1 MHNIRTVR
9 NVPVLFLFF
18 SMLLLSSCFR
28 LKVRIISRE
37 EWFNY
42 IVTFFFEKIMPKI
55 WVGWTTLN
63 REKKEDSQKEI
74 ISIMDAT
81 FAVVKR
87 KPEKI
92 RACKGFEPFDLELQY
107 LKVQWS

>member
-1 MHNIRTVR
+1 M
-9 NVPVLFLFF
+9 FL
-18 SMLLLSSCFR
+18 
-28 LKVRIISRE
+28 
-37 EWFNY
+37 
-42 IVTFFFEKIMPKI
+42 
-55 WVGWTTLN
+55 
-63 REKKEDSQKEI
+63 EI

-92 RACKGFEPFDLELQY
+92 QACKGFEPFDLELQY

>member
-1 MHNIRTVR
+1 
-9 NVPVLFLFF
+9 
-18 SMLLLSSCFR
+18 MLLLSSCFR